1 MLQLGSKNGGRN
13 EERPQ
18 RLTVLVQAEPLAVV
32 DVIHVLN
39 KCEVDPGDVLGN
51 DDLSAALSLHC
62 LGGLGFF
69 DSDVPVN
76 GWRRTLSQGL

>member
-1 MLQLGSKNGGRN
+1 
-13 EERPQ
+13 
-18 RLTVLVQAEPLAVV
+18 
-32 DVIHVLN
+32 
-39 KCEVDPGDVLGN
+39 
-51 DDLSAALSLHC
+51 